1 MLKPLTVGI
10 TTNCGKFLKIWEYQ
24 TTLPASWETCM
35 QTKKQPD
42 MEQQTDSKLG
52 KECNK
57 IAYCH
62 SAYLISMASTICK
75 MPGWRNHKLEST
87 FPGDMP
93 SSGIARSYDSL
104 IPHFLRDLHTV
115 FYSGCTSLHSHQQ
128 CKRGPFSLHL
138 LQHLLFVDFLMMA
151 ILTGARW

>member
-1 MLKPLTVGI
+1 
-10 TTNCGKFLKIWEYQ
+10 
-24 TTLPASWETCM
+24 M

-93 SSGIARSYDSL
+93 SSGIARSYGSL

-151 ILTGARW
+151 ILTGAR